1 MGLESS
7 HTPVSKRQR
16 APNDTEREKVKF
28 YLTSWSFWLCN
39 SAFSLQSLGQIGLRK
54 LGLTILGTGAYLPH
68 PCPAYCNRPASA
80 NPLNNACLC
89 IKTATPLF
97 GAQNL
102 KVLTPL
108 GPPA

>member
-54 LGLTILGTGAYLPH
+54 LGLTILGTGAYFTH
-68 PCPAYCNRPASA
+68 PCPALCNCPAPA
-80 NPLNNACLC
+80 NP
-89 IKTATPLF
+89 
-97 GAQNL
+97 
-102 KVLTPL
+102 
-108 GPPA
+108 